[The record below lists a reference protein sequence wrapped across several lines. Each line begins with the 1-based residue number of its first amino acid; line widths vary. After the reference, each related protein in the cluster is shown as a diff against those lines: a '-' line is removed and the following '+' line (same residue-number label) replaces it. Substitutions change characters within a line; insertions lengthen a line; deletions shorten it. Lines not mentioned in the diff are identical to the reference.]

1 MKGGQRSFLR
11 HIEALFDAGAIG
23 EQTDRQLL
31 ERFTGR
37 NQTAAELAFTVLV
50 RRHGPMVFRAC
61 RAILGDTHA
70 AEDAFQ
76 ATFLVLAR
84 KAAGPWIRGSLG
96 PWLLAVAS
104 RTASCARIAA
114 SRRHAHERKAAER
127 TPIAVEDQPPDDRN
141 TILHQ
146 ELNRL
151 PEKYRA
157 AVVLCDL
164 EGLTQEQAAHQL
176 GWPDGTVRSR
186 LARGRERLR
195 DRLTR
200 RGLAPCG
207 ILAGTSPMIDVPS
220 ASLVESTV
228 QAALGIAWGQAALG
242 ATASAIALMEG
253 ALRIMFWSKLKTT
266 AVAALTCT
274 LFCSTGLMVYR
285 AMGRPQLSEPA
296 AKQQRRDSVQADAKQ
311 AVQVASGAESP
322 ELTALGNARLE
333 VARKMRDIAEKLWR
347 EGERSLVDYLAAQK
361 RYDEVAADV
370 TVKTEADRLRFLE
383 RQVETLK
390 RIEEYTRRFYRAGQ
404 APQLD
409 VLTAELARLD
419 AEYALA
425 KARLKAVPRAK

>member
-1 MKGGQRSFLR
+1 MSGQRSFLR
-11 HIEALFDAGAIG
+11 QIETLFDVGAIG

-31 ERFTGR
+31 ERFMGGDR
-37 NQTAAELAFTVLV
+37 TAAELAFTVLV

-61 RAILGDTHA
+61 RAILGDSHA

-84 KAAGPWIRGSLG
+84 KAAGLWVRGSLG
-96 PWLLAVAS
+96 PWLLAVAC
-104 RTASCARIAA
+104 RTASCARTAA
-114 SRRHAHERKAAER
+114 SRRRAHERTAAER
-127 TPIAVEDQPPDDRN
+127 APEAIEDQSWDDRN
-141 TILHQ
+141 TILHE

-186 LARGRERLR
+186 LARARERLR

-207 ILAGTSPMIDVPS
+207 ILAGPSPMIGGPS
-220 ASLVESTV
+220 ASLVEATV
-228 QAALGIAWGQAALG
+228 QAALGIAWGSAALG
-242 ATASAIALMEG
+242 ATVSAMALTEG
-253 ALRIMFWSKLKTT
+253 ALSIMFWSKLKTT
-266 AVAALTCT
+266 AAAAFACALI
-274 LFCSTGLMVYR
+274 CSTGLMGYR
-285 AMGRPQLSEPA
+285 AMGRHQLSETA
-296 AKQQRRDSVQADAKQ
+296 AKQQRRDPIQTDAKQ
-311 AVQVASGAESP
+311 ATQVASGGESP
-322 ELTALGNARLE
+322 ELTALGNARIE
-333 VARKMRDIAEKLWR
+333 VARKMRDAAERLWR

-361 RYDEVAADV
+361 RYDEVVADV
-370 TVKTEADRLRFLE
+370 TVKTDADRLRFLE
-383 RQVETLK
+383 RQVDTLR
-390 RIEEYTRRFYRAGQ
+390 RIEDHSRRLYRASQ

-425 KARLKAVPRAK
+425 KLKAKVRSDGK